1 MLKTGKGEVHVRV
14 AFVMRR
20 SFEFD
25 FPELWVGSAEYEE
38 GPTGCTLLHF
48 PAGAQAA
55 VDMRGGAVAGRELA
69 GLSPM
74 DGWSEVDGILFTGGS
89 TFGLDSASGVMHGLL
104 ERRHGS
110 TAFDDLPAIPTA
122 AVYDFSGRENSV
134 YPDAELGLQAFEN
147 AKSGHAYV
155 GRVGAGR
162 NVTVGSYFGES
173 FAEKSGQ
180 GAAFVQV
187 RGIKIFAFC
196 VANACGHIL
205 NRDGQVIAG
214 GRDPQTG
221 KRFSAYE
228 RLYASLSGQAASERY
243 ARPAKNT
250 VLSAVVT
257 QVALDRLEL
266 LRVAVMAHAAL
277 ARLVD
282 PFHSPEDGD
291 VVFACSTQSASC
303 PGEVDVGDIGV
314 LAGHALQ
321 DALFNA
327 IDVT

>member
-1 MLKTGKGEVHVRV
+1 
-14 AFVMRR
+14 MRR
-20 SFEFD
+20 SFAFD

-55 VDMRGGAVAGRELA
+55 VDVRGGAVAGRELA
-69 GLSPM
+69 GLSPT
-74 DGWSEVDGILFTGGS
+74 DGWSEVDGVLFTGGS

-104 ERRHGS
+104 ERRSGS
-110 TAFDDLPAIPTA
+110 TAFDDLPAVPTA
-122 AVYDFSGRENSV
+122 AVYDFSGRDNSV
-134 YPDAELGLQAFEN
+134 YPDGELGLQALQN

-162 NVTVGSYFGES
+162 HVSVGSYFGES
-173 FAEKSGQ
+173 YAEPAGQ
-180 GAAFVQV
+180 GAAFLQVQ
-187 RGIKIFAFC
+187 GIKIFALC

-205 NRDGQVIAG
+205 NREGQVVAG
-214 GRDPQTG
+214 GKDPVTG
-221 KRFSAYE
+221 ERVAVHE
-228 RLYASLSGQAASERY
+228 RLLSSRSHDVPSAASI
-243 ARPAKNT
+243 RPAKNT

-266 LRVAVMAHAAL
+266 LRVAIMAHAAL

-291 VVFACSTQSASC
+291 VVFACSTQSA
-303 PGEVDVGDIGV
+303 PFPKDFDIGDIGV
-314 LAGHALQ
+314 FAGRTLQ
-321 DALFNA
+321 DALLDALN
-327 IDVT
+327 VGSSHM